1 MRAKTKARAFQCR
14 LILTVWYI
22 FAAGGQRVYAPQP
35 QGLLTAAQ
43 NQEFN
48 ASEITGRE
56 IDLAVRNLL
65 EADDVTARAT
75 LEKRGSELDAGAKLP
90 LSKEL

>member
-1 MRAKTKARAFQCR
+1 MPT
-14 LILTVWYI
+14 
-22 FAAGGQRVYAPQP
+22 P
-35 QGLLTAAQ
+35 

-48 ASEITGRE
+48 ASEITSRE

-65 EADDVTARAT
+65 EADDVTACAT
-75 LEKRGSELDAGAKLP
+75 LEKSGSELDAGAKLP

>member
-1 MRAKTKARAFQCR
+1 MQSSPETG
-14 LILTVWYI
+14 LPI
-22 FAAGGQRVYAPQP
+22 AGMPTP
-35 QGLLTAAQ
+35 

-48 ASEITGRE
+48 ASEITSRE

-65 EADDVTARAT
+65 EADDVTACAT
-75 LEKRGSELDAGAKLP
+75 LEKSGSELDAGAKLP